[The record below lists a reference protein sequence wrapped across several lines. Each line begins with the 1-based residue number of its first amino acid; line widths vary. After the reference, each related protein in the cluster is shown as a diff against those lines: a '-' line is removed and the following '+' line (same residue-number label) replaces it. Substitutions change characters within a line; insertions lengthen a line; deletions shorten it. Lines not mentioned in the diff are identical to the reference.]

1 MAGLPPRRVSSEHRR
16 QTIHVNH
23 FLNLTGFERILI
35 YMAALLTN
43 HAHVLL
49 CVAGQPGARIR
60 DIATCVD
67 LTERATHRLLCELED
82 AGYLTR
88 HRAGR
93 RNYYELHA
101 DQQLQE
107 PLACHLRLGD
117 LLAPLLASRP
127 ATRER
132 PAA

>member
-1 MAGLPPRRVSSEHRR
+1 
-16 QTIHVNH
+16 
-23 FLNLTGFERILI
+23 
-35 YMAALLTN
+35 MAALLTN

-49 CVAGQPGARIR
+49 CVAAQPGTRIR

-67 LTERATHRLLCELED
+67 LTERATHRLLCELEE

-88 HRAGR
+88 HRVGR

-107 PLACHLRLGD
+107 PLVGELRLGE
-117 LLAPLLASRP
+117 LLAPLLASRA
-127 ATRER
+127 ATAER
-132 PAA
+132 AAA